1 MISLDNGENMNTSHV
16 ELKVAGDEKE
26 VENKRE
32 GRKTTGAKLR
42 RGGRQKLAIG

>member
-1 MISLDNGENMNTSHV
+1 MISLNNGENMNMSHM

-32 GRKTTGAKLR
+32 GRKITGAKLK
-42 RGGRQKLAIG
+42 RGWRQKLAIG